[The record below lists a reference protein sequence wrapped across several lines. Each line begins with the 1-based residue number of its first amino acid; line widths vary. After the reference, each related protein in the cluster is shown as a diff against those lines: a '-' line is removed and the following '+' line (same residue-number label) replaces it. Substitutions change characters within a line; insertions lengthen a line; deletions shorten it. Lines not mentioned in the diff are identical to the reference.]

1 MRLSSG
7 ASGDQS
13 LSHAGDGEVQL
24 SKAEAEV
31 YDRQIRLWGLEA
43 QQKLHAASAFIC
55 GLSGVGAEIAK
66 NLMLC
71 GLRSLTL
78 TDKEVVKRDD
88 IDSSFLLGDSSVGL
102 NRAKASFEKIQAL
115 NPMVKVEVVESDLNS
130 MEHDF
135 VSRFTLVVLC
145 DQAYDDV
152 LLWNER
158 CRKLNVG
165 FIACSVYGWVGY
177 SFFDFNNHL
186 FLSAVEKEQEAI
198 CSEDG
203 SGTSNVPQTVDLDS
217 ENLFEK
223 KMFHYPS
230 FADAFNV
237 DWSKKQLIRK
247 SRRLIPCS
255 YFPLKAMLRAQK
267 ESKLTG
273 DEVNDVSVLTKLWS
287 EEVLA
292 ANHELERQ
300 TFQPEKFVYLLGP
313 QLSSVCAI
321 VGGLTGQEAI
331 KAMSEKERPLQNVFI
346 YSALDTTGIVCH
358 FPPPH

>member
-7 ASGDQS
+7 ASGDS
-13 LSHAGDGEVQL
+13 TLNHAGDSEVQL

-43 QQKLHAASAFIC
+43 QQNAFIC

-78 TDKEVVKRDD
+78 MDKEVVKRDD
-88 IDSSFLLGDSSVGL
+88 IDSNFLLGVGSVGL
-102 NRAKASFEKIQAL
+102 NVCFYDASSI
-115 NPMVKVEVVESDLNS
+115 VVRLRTGVCLIYS
-130 MEHDF
+130 MRGNGDSLIF
-135 VSRFTLVVLC
+135 S
-145 DQAYDDV
+145 
-152 LLWNER
+152 
-158 CRKLNVG
+158 

-186 FLSAVEKEQEAI
+186 FLRW
-198 CSEDG
+198 
-203 SGTSNVPQTVDLDS
+203 
-217 ENLFEK
+217 
-223 KMFHYPS
+223 MFHYPS

-237 DWSKKQLIRK
+237 DWSKKQLVRK

-273 DEVNDVSVLTKLWS
+273 DEVNDVSALSKLWS
-287 EEVLA
+287 EEVSVMNL
-292 ANHELERQ
+292 LITCSLRPPLFR
-300 TFQPEKFVYLLGP
+300 TFHFFFLQAL
-313 QLSSVCAI
+313 
-321 VGGLTGQEAI
+321 
-331 KAMSEKERPLQNVFI
+331 SEKERPLQNVFI